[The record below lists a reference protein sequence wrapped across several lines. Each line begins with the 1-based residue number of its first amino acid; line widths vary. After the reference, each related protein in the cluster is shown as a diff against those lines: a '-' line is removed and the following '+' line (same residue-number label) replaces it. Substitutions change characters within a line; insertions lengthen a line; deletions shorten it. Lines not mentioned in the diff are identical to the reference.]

1 MQKSVESVVEE
12 YLTDISKCWQ
22 LARESAAAYAR
33 DPYDRRA
40 YEKYRYYLRQVE
52 AGCLQLTSLFVMLQ
66 ALEIMFSPLLLKER
80 FKEDDKDLREDSKVN
95 LDVDDHAKFE
105 FREWLS
111 SLGDTVLGDVA
122 IAHDSP
128 LFWWLWE
135 GRKWK
140 RYLSYLKVRLSHIEY
155 GLNDLQK
162 VVTKPLPTWA
172 RYFQEEGVNIE
183 KELTARE
190 ALAILDRATK
200 GG

>member
-1 MQKSVESVVEE
+1 MKSVKSAVAE
-12 YLTDISKCWQ
+12 YLEDIGKCWQ
-22 LARESAAAYAR
+22 LAAEAAAAYAR

-95 LDVDDHAKFE
+95 LDVGDHAKFE

-122 IAHDSP
+122 ITHDSP
-128 LFWWLWE
+128 LYWWLWQ
-135 GRKWK
+135 RKNFK
-140 RYLSYLKVRLSHIEY
+140 RYVSYLRVYLSHVEY
-155 GLNDLQK
+155 GLSDQQK

-172 RYFQEEGVNIE
+172 REFQEVAINIE

-190 ALAILDRATK
+190 ALSILDRVVEF
-200 GG
+200 